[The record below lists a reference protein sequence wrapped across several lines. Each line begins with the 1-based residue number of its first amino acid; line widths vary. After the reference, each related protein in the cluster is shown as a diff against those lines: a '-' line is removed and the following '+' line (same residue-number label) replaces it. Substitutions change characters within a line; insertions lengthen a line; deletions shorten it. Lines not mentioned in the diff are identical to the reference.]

1 VAALIQSDCSTPE
14 PQAQQDILDF
24 GSFLAPVR
32 FSFLGSS
39 SSAAA
44 AAATAVFYSG
54 VLFWP

>member
-1 VAALIQSDCSTPE
+1 MAALIETDCSTPE

-39 SSAAA
+39 SNSAAA
-44 AAATAVFYSG
+44 AAAFYSG
-54 VLFWP
+54 VLFWS